1 MTGAPEIRE
10 AWRELHAVACAMRG
24 DWDPA
29 VTQARML
36 AAKQAGT
43 PFETVL
49 AEIVRQAGLPGEL
62 DLSDPEDADGG
73 EPGPRKAERELIAF
87 ACATRP
93 DWTQQETWAAV
104 YAARTAGLDWAR
116 LAARLVDIA
125 FREEETPTRPRE
137 LWDDV
142 RGLRNLPG
150 TGVPLDPDVKARLL
164 EELKSKTAPAVP
176 RQAEAPAT
184 ETETNGGTE

>member
-1 MTGAPEIRE
+1 MTGAPEIRD
-10 AWRELHAVACAMRG
+10 AWRELHAMACAMRG

-36 AAKQAGT
+36 AAKHAGT

-49 AEIVRQAGLPGEL
+49 AEITRQAGLPGEL
-62 DLSDPEDADGG
+62 DLSGEEDASG
-73 EPGPRKAERELIAF
+73 EPGPREAERELIAF
-87 ACATRP
+87 ARATRP

-104 YAARTAGLDWAR
+104 YAARTAGLEWAR
-116 LAARLVDIA
+116 LAIRLVDIA
-125 FREEETPTRPRE
+125 FSDEEPPTRPRE

-142 RGLRNLPG
+142 RGLRGQPRN
-150 TGVPLDPDVKARLL
+150 GVPLDPDVKARLL
-164 EELKSKTAPAVP
+164 EDLKSKTAPAVP

-184 ETETNGGTE
+184 ETEPREY